1 VLLRLR
7 HSQFAQ
13 ELARTLLAG
22 SRLDKLVRCWRNGAS
37 RHCRDDGWRCDM
49 KIVFA
54 GARCACVAAIVALT
68 AVARPAFSQS
78 EIVIGAPLPLT
89 GALSPEGDKLKAG
102 YELWLQEL
110 EKRGGIAVAGSKHK
124 VRLIYSDYQSTTPRA
139 VQLVEKLIT
148 SDKVNF
154 MFSPFGSG
162 AIKAASSVAEK
173 YGMPMMA
180 STASSKEVYDQN
192 YINLFGLY
200 TPNETLS
207 EPISQL
213 VKTKFPDVKRVAIL
227 ARNDLYPLAL
237 ANEFKKSVEARGLQV
252 VYFEKYAIGTLDH
265 AAAMTQIGA
274 AKPDWIVATGYI
286 NDLILI
292 RQQMADQK
300 VTAKV
305 ITGINGPQYKEWID
319 AVGDVGNGVT
329 TASWF
334 HSSLRYNSDDL
345 FGSTENFV
353 KLFQAK
359 YGSDPD
365 FTQASG
371 SAVGVI
377 LQMAIEHAGALDRD
391 KVRNVLANSEFK
403 TFFAPIKFGPDGEAN
418 SYTPPVFQIHNRR
431 VVVIYPD
438 AIRQAELQPVAAN

>member
-1 VLLRLR
+1 M
-7 HSQFAQ
+7 A
-13 ELARTLLAG
+13 
-22 SRLDKLVRCWRNGAS
+22 LDVRG
-37 RHCRDDGWRCDM
+37 CRR
-49 KIVFA
+49 F
-54 GARCACVAAIVALT
+54 VAAILASLSWSALVAP
-68 AVARPAFSQS
+68 PASAQG
-78 EIVIGAPLPLT
+78 EITIGAPLPLT
-89 GALSPEGDKLKAG
+89 GALSPEGEKLRAG

-110 EKRGGIAVAGSKHK
+110 ERTGGINVGGVKHK
-124 VRLIYSDYQSTTPRA
+124 VKLIYSDYQSTTPRA
-139 VQLVEKLIT
+139 VQLMEKLIT
-148 SDKVNF
+148 SDKVHF

-180 STASSKEVYDQN
+180 STASSKEVYDQG
-192 YINLFGLY
+192 YKNLFGLY

-207 EPISQL
+207 EPISEL
-213 VKTKFPDVKRVAIL
+213 VKAKFPEVKRVAIL

-237 ANEFKKSVEARGLQV
+237 GNEFKKSAEARGLQA

-265 AAAMTQIGA
+265 AAAVTQIGA
-274 AKPDWIVATGYI
+274 ARPDWIIATGYI

-319 AVGDVGNGVT
+319 AVGAVGNGVT

-334 HSSLRYNSDDL
+334 HSSVRYKSDDL
-345 FGSTENFV
+345 FGDTENFV
-353 KLFQAK
+353 RLFEAK
-359 YGSDPD
+359 YRSEPD

-371 SAVGVI
+371 SAIGVI
-377 LQMAIEHAGALDRD
+377 LQMAIEKAGTLDRD
-391 KVRNVLANSEFK
+391 KVRNILAGSEFK

-418 SYTPPVFQIHNRR
+418 SYVPPIFQIQNRK
-431 VVVIYPD
+431 VVVIYPE
-438 AIRQAELQPVAAN
+438 AIKQAELQPVTGN

>member
-1 VLLRLR
+1 V
-7 HSQFAQ
+7 AG
-13 ELARTLLAG
+13 ALLASG
-22 SRLDKLVRCWRNGAS
+22 RLGKFAAHAVNRAAQLS
-37 RHCRDDGWRCDM
+37 CRSKEIDM
-49 KIVFA
+49 KCALVGRFGFIV
-54 GARCACVAAIVALT
+54 GLIVLDVLT
-68 AVARPAFSQS
+68 TAPAFSQN
-78 EIVIGAPLPLT
+78 EITIGAPLPLT

-110 EKRGGIAVAGSKHK
+110 EKRGGVAVAGTKHK

-192 YINLFGLY
+192 YKNLFGLY

-213 VKTKFPDVKRVAIL
+213 IKIKFPDVKRVAIL

-237 ANEFKKSVEARGLQV
+237 ANEFKKSVEARGLQI

-265 AAAMTQIGA
+265 AAAVTQIGA
-274 AKPDWIVATGYI
+274 ATPDWIVATGYI

-300 VTAKV
+300 VSAKV

-319 AVGDVGNGVT
+319 AVGDIGNGVT

-334 HSSLRYNSDDL
+334 HSSVRYNSDDL
-345 FGSTENFV
+345 FGSTQSFV
-353 KLFQAK
+353 RLFQAR
-359 YGSDPD
+359 YGAEPD

-377 LQMAIEHAGALDRD
+377 LQMAIEQAGSLDHD
-391 KVRNVLANSEFK
+391 KVRSVLANSEFK
-403 TFFAPIKFGPDGEAN
+403 TFFAPIKFGPDGEAS
-418 SYTPPVFQIHNRR
+418 SYTPPVYQIQNRK
-431 VVVIYPD
+431 VMVIYPEG
-438 AIRQAELQPVAAN
+438 IKQAELQPIVAN

>member
-1 VLLRLR
+1 MGEFDMALDVRGYRAFVAVIFTSFGLLPL
-7 HSQFAQ
+7 
-13 ELARTLLAG
+13 
-22 SRLDKLVRCWRNGAS
+22 
-37 RHCRDDGWRCDM
+37 
-49 KIVFA
+49 
-54 GARCACVAAIVALT
+54 VAL
-68 AVARPAFSQS
+68 PAAAQN
-78 EIVIGAPLPLT
+78 EITIGAPLPLT
-89 GALSPEGDKLKAG
+89 GALSPEGEKLRAG
-102 YELWLQEL
+102 YELWLAEL
-110 EKRGGIAVAGSKHK
+110 DKTGGINVGGVKRK
-124 VRLIYSDYQSTTPRA
+124 VKLIYSDYQSTTPRA

-148 SDKVNF
+148 SDKVDF

-173 YGMPMMA
+173 YGMPIMA

-192 YINLFGLY
+192 YKNLFGLY
-200 TPNETLS
+200 TPNNTLS
-207 EPISQL
+207 EPISEL
-213 VKTKFPDVKRVAIL
+213 VKAKFPDVKRVAIL

-237 ANEFKKSVEARGLQV
+237 GNEFKKSAQARGLQV
-252 VYFEKYAIGTLDH
+252 DYFEKYAIGTLDH
-265 AAAMTQIGA
+265 AAAVTQIGA
-274 AKPDWIVATGYI
+274 LKPDWIIATGYI

-319 AVGDVGNGVT
+319 AVGAIGNGVT

-334 HSSLRYNSDDL
+334 HSSVRYKSDDL
-345 FGSTENFV
+345 FGSTEGFV
-353 KLFQAK
+353 KQFAAK
-359 YGSDPD
+359 YHSEPD

-377 LQMAIEHAGALDRD
+377 LQMAIEAAGTLDRD
-391 KVRNVLANSEFK
+391 KVRNMLAQREFK

-418 SYTPPVFQIHNRR
+418 SYIPPVFQIQNGK

-438 AIRQAELQPVAAN
+438 VIKQADLEPVTGN